1 MCSLRLAKLQ
11 QQYCLAYSN
20 ATSALRAAPCDH
32 PGGDPAANRDAS
44 QHWDVVT
51 PDGTVHPYGRADL
64 CLANAEYDHGGADE
78 AQFLEFT
85 ARVVPCDGSIQQ
97 HWAYGGNG
105 GPLIYGSEAGLGLV

>member
-1 MCSLRLAKLQ
+1 M
-11 QQYCLAYSN
+11 
-20 ATSALRAAPCDH
+20 
-32 PGGDPAANRDAS
+32 
-44 QHWDVVT
+44 T
-51 PDGTVHPYGRADL
+51 PDGTVHPHGRADL